1 MCTSQGVRQCLKR
14 VSRLLNKPAKD
25 TLAACGETKKRKIHE
40 IHAESV
46 CKQRAFVE
54 KRDALLTE
62 VRRMTASVCA
72 ELETVTA
79 LMPWTIDLTR
89 ELPPI
94 ADFLGMQATFMNQRR
109 LMFKAMQYRAAESA
123 VVDIG
128 KLETGS
134 RETLETIVLLLSD
147 DVAAKE
153 AAQRMA
159 DAMWEGWDALTELW
173 NAFAESQDVTA

>member
-1 MCTSQGVRQCLKR
+1 
-14 VSRLLNKPAKD
+14 LLNNNGSVLLD
-25 TLAACGETKKRKIHE
+25 TLAATRKRKIDD
-40 IHAESV
+40 IYAESV
-46 CKQRAFVE
+46 CKQRAFIE
-54 KRDALLTE
+54 RRDALLAE

-94 ADFLGMQATFMNQRR
+94 ADFMGMQATFMNQRR
-109 LMFKAMQYRAAESA
+109 LTVKAMQYRAAESA
-123 VVDIG
+123 VIGIG
-128 KLETGS
+128 KLDTGS
-134 RETLETIVLLLSD
+134 KETVDMIVMMLSD

-159 DAMWEGWDALTELW
+159 AALWDGWDALTELW
-173 NAFAESQDVTA
+173 NAFAESQDAVA